1 MVYVF
6 NGYKLCFFCLVKEL
20 NGTGK
25 KVLGGGGGGG
35 GGGKGGG
42 GVWPK
47 QGGVVH
53 DVLSLVQGVGCTILS
68 YP

>member
-6 NGYKLCFFCLVKEL
+6 NGCKLCFFCLVKEL

-35 GGGKGGG
+35 GWAEGGG
-42 GVWPK
+42 G
-47 QGGVVH
+47 G
-53 DVLSLVQGVGCTILS
+53 S
-68 YP
+68 

>member
-35 GGGKGGG
+35 GGGAEAERGG
-42 GVWPK
+42 
-47 QGGVVH
+47 
-53 DVLSLVQGVGCTILS
+53 S
-68 YP
+68 

>member
-35 GGGKGGG
+35 AEAERGG
-42 GVWPK
+42 
-47 QGGVVH
+47 
-53 DVLSLVQGVGCTILS
+53 S
-68 YP
+68 